1 MADTITKQRL
11 NIIDRYRREVQDG
24 EIDYAEVS
32 AWAIQEK
39 LWEDSFEDKVEK
51 CRKQLAAA
59 ARTQVFTDEDGQE
72 VRSLYSV
79 RRIATRDDGRKYIQ
93 TVWAHIDVATYPF
106 MVQAFSQMHEGVV
119 NAAAHEY
126 VNKTHFN
133 KFRRGDNPEIPIN
146 LDLTNAVADKLQS
159 TEYQPQ
165 DLFEEP

>member
-11 NIIDRYRREVQDG
+11 NIIDRYRREIQDG

-32 AWAIQEK
+32 VWAIQEK

-59 ARTQVFTDEDGQE
+59 ARTQMFTDEDGQE

-79 RRIATRDDGRKYIQ
+79 RRVATRDDGRKYIQ

-119 NAAAHEY
+119 NAAATRVREQ
-126 VNKTHFN
+126 
-133 KFRRGDNPEIPIN
+133 
-146 LDLTNAVADKLQS
+146 NALQQIS
-159 TEYQPQ
+159 AWR
-165 DLFEEP
+165 

>member
-165 DLFEEP
+165 DLFEEL